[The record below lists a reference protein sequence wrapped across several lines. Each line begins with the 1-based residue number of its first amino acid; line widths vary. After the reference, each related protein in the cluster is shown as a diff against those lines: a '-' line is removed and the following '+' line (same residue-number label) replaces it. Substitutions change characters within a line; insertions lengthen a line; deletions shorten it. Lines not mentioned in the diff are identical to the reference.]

1 MNYGRVAAEKAA
13 TPRRGK
19 SEKAM
24 PLVGIRLA
32 GPHDA
37 NPVIGEFEVNPRY
50 FNFFHMTAD
59 AIAGGDGAGSNRM
72 IGTWLPAVGGVA
84 VKTVDIIGGVI
95 ADEGLVGIV
104 AIETGD
110 PVLAVTEARAPL
122 QAVSLETHIEHAAR
136 ALQNGIPE
144 GTVASAAEFDQVNR
158 VQLTGVKDGLD
169 SLVNVSSF
177 HGGNM
182 SSAGT
187 MASFASDSGEK
198 AIRVKLVAGGGS
210 SGVATEAGARL
221 RRFNAAAERVSEI
234 ETALGSQ
241 GKGES
246 MQAAEITDAA
256 LIEGAILP
264 VKISLADFAHAKFPG
279 HWHRD

>member
-1 MNYGRVAAEKAA
+1 MGELLLKNA
-13 TPRRGK
+13 TGQRGPM
-19 SEKAM
+19 S
-24 PLVGIRLA
+24 LVGVGFA
-32 GPHDA
+32 GPDDA

-50 FNFFHMTAD
+50 FNLFHMTAD

-110 PVLAVTEARAPL
+110 PILAVAEARAPL
-122 QAVSLETHIEHAAR
+122 QAVSLKTHIEDAAG
-136 ALQNGIPE
+136 ALQDSIPE
-144 GTVASAAEFDQVNR
+144 GTVASAAEFDQVKR
-158 VQLTGVKDGLD
+158 GELSGVEDGLD
-169 SLVNVSSF
+169 SLVNVSRF

-182 SSAGT
+182 FRAGT
-187 MASFASDSGEK
+187 MASFASDTGEE

-210 SGVATEAGARL
+210 SGVASEAGARL
-221 RRFNAAAERVSEI
+221 RGFDAAAERVRKV
-234 ETALGSQ
+234 ETAFRSQ
-241 GKGES
+241 SKGES

-256 LIEGAILP
+256 LIKGAILP
-264 VKISLADFAHAKFPG
+264 VKISLADFAHPEFPG
-279 HWHRD
+279 HRNRD